1 MHTTQNGFQGE
12 RPQQNMQTGAVTYN
26 HGGHE
31 LNDVHEILG
40 GMIGTLEQY
49 AMFRN
54 QLKDQELI
62 QIATHQYQFILDE
75 YNMLVQAFSTGQ
87 DPAHGT
93 KRYQMVNQTNE
104 SIVYGLKPSPTP
116 KQPKQPTAID
126 DACISGFMLN
136 LVKGLTS
143 TKALAATE
151 VTNPVVRRVIADSIP
166 NGIEMAYE
174 LFLWRNKYGHY
185 QVPQYDQQTTKAL
198 VHAFA
203 PAAPMTH

>member
-1 MHTTQNGFQGE
+1 MQMPQNEG
-12 RPQQNMQTGAVTYN
+12 PQQNMQTGAVTYN

-40 GMIGTLEQY
+40 GMIGALEQY
-49 AMFRN
+49 AMFRG
-54 QLKDQELI
+54 QLKNQELV
-62 QIATHQYQFILDE
+62 QIANNQYQFILDE

-93 KRYQMVNQTNE
+93 NRYQMINQNNE
-104 SIVYGLKPSPTP
+104 SIIYGLKPAPTP
-116 KQPKQPTAID
+116 KQPKQPQAID
-126 DACISGFMLN
+126 DACISGFMLT
-136 LVKGLTS
+136 LVKGMAS

-174 LFLWRNKYGHY
+174 LFLWRNKNGHY
-185 QVPQYDQQTTKAL
+185 QVPQYDQQTTNAM

-203 PAAPMTH
+203 PVAPAMH